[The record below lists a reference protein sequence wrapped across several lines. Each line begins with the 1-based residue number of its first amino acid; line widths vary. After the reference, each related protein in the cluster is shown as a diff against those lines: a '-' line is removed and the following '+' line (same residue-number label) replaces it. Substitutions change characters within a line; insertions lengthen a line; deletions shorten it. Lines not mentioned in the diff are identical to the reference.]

1 MKPGHR
7 AVNAIDAING
17 DIRMTRFT
25 KPLAILMLAALG
37 GCATLTEDSDEQLV
51 EIHTIQNNREIAG
64 VGCTLT
70 NKLGRWF
77 VTAPGRVTV
86 KRYPLPITVECG
98 RDGVGRTAQYF
109 EARYDAHALI
119 GNVLATGG
127 IGYVMDTYSGN
138 GFAYP
143 SVITVVMPP
152 QAPVQSMV
160 SGAPANNVF

>member
-1 MKPGHR
+1 
-7 AVNAIDAING
+7 
-17 DIRMTRFT
+17 MTRFT
-25 KPLAILMLAALG
+25 KPLAIVMLAALG
-37 GCATLTEDSDEQLV
+37 GCATLTEDTDDQLV
-51 EIHTIQNNREIAG
+51 EIHTIQNNREVAG

-77 VTAPGRVTV
+77 VMAPGRVTV
-86 KRYPLPITVECG
+86 KRYPLPLTVECG
-98 RDGVGRTAQYF
+98 REGVGRAVQHF

-138 GFAYP
+138 GFSYP
-143 SVITVVMPP
+143 QVITVVMPA

-160 SGAPANNVF
+160 SGAATNSVF